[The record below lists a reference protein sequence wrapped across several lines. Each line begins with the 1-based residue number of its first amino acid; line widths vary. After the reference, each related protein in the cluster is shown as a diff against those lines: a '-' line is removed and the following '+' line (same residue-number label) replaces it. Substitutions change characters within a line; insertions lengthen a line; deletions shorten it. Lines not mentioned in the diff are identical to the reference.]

1 MWTEKFG
8 THLTQRSNMSHPHPE
23 NEHTDTA
30 RYNAMP
36 PAPGDNAFQQA
47 PPPPLEDGPR
57 ENGLLED
64 GTQQHPQLHP
74 QTQQQPQ
81 HEATYSAQQ
90 HQPSNL
96 MYGAAQDQ
104 SATEQSKKKSS
115 RRPGWGIVAGAL
127 IVGAVAG
134 GGAGAGVVA
143 LNGNNTTQNPG
154 VQQEVRDQIVANPKT
169 ATTVSQAA
177 QSAMP
182 SVVTISASGNNKSGS
197 GSGVIV
203 SEDGYVLT
211 NQHVATLGGASDKA
225 TIEVQTSD
233 GTTYPAKLV
242 GQDPLYDLAVVKLE
256 NTNGKKFSPITFANM
271 DDVNVGSDAIA
282 IGAPLG
288 LPNTVSTG
296 IISNRERSISIA
308 SSAVKSA
315 PEADGGESDPHQF
328 QIPGQEQQKQP
339 SGRISINVLQ
349 TDASINHG
357 NSGGAL
363 VNNKGEL
370 IGINV
375 AIYAPSEDSG
385 SIGLG
390 FAVPGNIAQRVAHE
404 LMRNGKASHG
414 QLGLLARSQPSNEG
428 RSAIFTEGAVVSEV
442 SSDSP
447 AGQAGIQKGDV
458 ITKVGGKR
466 MNDAVDL
473 TATIRSYAAGT
484 KVPVTVRRDGQER
497 TVEVTLGSAEA

>member
-1 MWTEKFG
+1 
-8 THLTQRSNMSHPHPE
+8 MSHPHPE
-23 NEHTDTA
+23 NEHTDTT

-36 PAPGDNAFQQA
+36 PTPGENAFQQA
-47 PPPPLEDGPR
+47 PPPPLEYGPLKDGP
-57 ENGLLED
+57 LED

-74 QTQQQPQ
+74 QTQQQHTQHQPTPHQPQ
-81 HEATYSAQQ
+81 YEAMFSAQQ

-104 SATEQSKKKSS
+104 SATEQSEKKSS

-127 IVGAVAG
+127 IVGAIAG
-134 GGAGAGVVA
+134 GGAGAGVLA
-143 LNGNNTTQNPG
+143 LNNGNNATQNPG

-169 ATTVSQAA
+169 ATTVSHAA

-233 GTTYPAKLV
+233 GTTYPARLV

-404 LMRNGKASHG
+404 LMSNGKASHG

-484 KVPVTVRRDGQER
+484 KVPVTIRRDGQER

>member
-1 MWTEKFG
+1 MWSEKFG
-8 THLTQRSNMSHPHPE
+8 TYLTQRSNMSHPHPE

-36 PAPGDNAFQQA
+36 PAPGEYAFQQA
-47 PPPPLEDGPR
+47 PPPPLEVGPR

-74 QTQQQPQ
+74 QTQQQ
-81 HEATYSAQQ
+81 Q
-90 HQPSNL
+90 HQ
-96 MYGAAQDQ
+96 Q
-104 SATEQSKKKSS
+104 KKSS

-134 GGAGAGVVA
+134 GGAGAGVLA
-143 LNGNNTTQNPG
+143 LNNGSNTTQNPG

-256 NTNGKKFSPITFANM
+256 NTNGKKFTPITFANM

-308 SSAVKSA
+308 SSAVKSS
-315 PEADGGESDPHQF
+315 PEADGGESNPHQF
-328 QIPGQEQQKQP
+328 RIPGQEQQKEP
-339 SGRISINVLQ
+339 AGRISINVLQ

-390 FAVPGNIAQRVAHE
+390 FAVPGNIAQRVANE
-404 LMRNGKASHG
+404 LMSNGKASHG

-442 SSDSP
+442 PSDSP

-473 TATIRSYAAGT
+473 TATIRSYAAAT
-484 KVPVTVRRDGQER
+484 KVPVTIRRDGQER
-497 TVEVTLGSAEA
+497 TVEVTLGNAEA

>member
-1 MWTEKFG
+1 MWSEKFG
-8 THLTQRSNMSHPHPE
+8 TYLTQRSNMSHPHPE

-36 PAPGDNAFQQA
+36 PAPGEYAFQQA

-74 QTQQQPQ
+74 QTQQQ
-81 HEATYSAQQ
+81 Q
-90 HQPSNL
+90 HQ
-96 MYGAAQDQ
+96 Q
-104 SATEQSKKKSS
+104 KKSS

-127 IVGAVAG
+127 IVGAIAG
-134 GGAGAGVVA
+134 GGAGAGVLA
-143 LNGNNTTQNPG
+143 LNNGNNATQNPG

-169 ATTVSQAA
+169 ATTVSHAA

-182 SVVTISASGNNKSGS
+182 SVVTISASRNNKSGS

-404 LMRNGKASHG
+404 LMSNGKASHG

-484 KVPVTVRRDGQER
+484 KVPVTIRRDGQER

>member
-1 MWTEKFG
+1 MWSEKFG
-8 THLTQRSNMSHPHPE
+8 TYLTQRSNMSHPHPE

-36 PAPGDNAFQQA
+36 PAPGEYAFQQA
-47 PPPPLEDGPR
+47 PPPPLEVGPR

-74 QTQQQPQ
+74 QTQQQ
-81 HEATYSAQQ
+81 Q
-90 HQPSNL
+90 HQ
-96 MYGAAQDQ
+96 Q
-104 SATEQSKKKSS
+104 KKSS

-134 GGAGAGVVA
+134 GGAGAGVLA
-143 LNGNNTTQNPG
+143 LNNGNNTTQNPG

-225 TIEVQTSD
+225 TIEVQTAD

-256 NTNGKKFSPITFANM
+256 NTNGKKFTPITFANM

-315 PEADGGESDPHQF
+315 PEADGGESSPHQF
-328 QIPGQEQQKQP
+328 QIPGQEQQKEP
-339 SGRISINVLQ
+339 AGRISINVLQ

-390 FAVPGNIAQRVAHE
+390 FAVPGNIAQRVAQE
-404 LMRNGKASHG
+404 LMSNGKASHG

-442 SSDSP
+442 PSDSP

-484 KVPVTVRRDGQER
+484 KVPVTIRRDGQER
-497 TVEVTLGSAEA
+497 TVEVTLGSADA

>member
-1 MWTEKFG
+1 
-8 THLTQRSNMSHPHPE
+8 MSHPHPE
-23 NEHTDTA
+23 NEHTDTT
-30 RYNAMP
+30 RYNATP
-36 PAPGDNAFQQA
+36 PTPGDNAFQQA
-47 PPPPLEDGPR
+47 PPPPLEYGPLKDGP
-57 ENGLLED
+57 LED

-74 QTQQQPQ
+74 QTQQQHTQHQPTPHQPQ
-81 HEATYSAQQ
+81 YEATFSAQQ

-96 MYGAAQDQ
+96 MYGAAQNQ
-104 SATEQSKKKSS
+104 SATEQSEKKSS

-127 IVGAVAG
+127 IVGAIAG
-134 GGAGAGVVA
+134 GGAGAGVLA
-143 LNGNNTTQNPG
+143 LNNGNNATQNPG

-256 NTNGKKFSPITFANM
+256 NTNGKKFTPITFANM

-404 LMRNGKASHG
+404 LMSNGKASHG

-484 KVPVTVRRDGQER
+484 KVPVTIRRDGQER

>member
-1 MWTEKFG
+1 
-8 THLTQRSNMSHPHPE
+8 MSHPHPE

-36 PAPGDNAFQQA
+36 PAPGDNAFDQA
-47 PPPPLEDGPR
+47 PPPPLENGPR
-57 ENGLLED
+57 ENGPFED
-64 GTQQHPQLHP
+64 GTQQHTQLHP
-74 QTQQQPQ
+74 QTQQQHTQHQPTPHQPQ
-81 HEATYSAQQ
+81 YEATFSAQQ

-104 SATEQSKKKSS
+104 SATEQSEKKSS

-127 IVGAVAG
+127 IVGAIAG
-134 GGAGAGVVA
+134 GGAGAGVLA
-143 LNGNNTTQNPG
+143 LNNGNNATQNPG

-225 TIEVQTSD
+225 TIEVQTAD

-308 SSAVKSA
+308 SSAVKSS
-315 PEADGGESDPHQF
+315 PEADGGESSPHQF
-328 QIPGQEQQKQP
+328 QIPGQEQQKEP
-339 SGRISINVLQ
+339 AGRISINVLQ

-390 FAVPGNIAQRVAHE
+390 FAVSGNIAQRVANE
-404 LMRNGKASHG
+404 LMSNGKASHG

-442 SSDSP
+442 PSGSP

-484 KVPVTVRRDGQER
+484 KVPVTIRRDGQER
-497 TVEVTLGSAEA
+497 TVEVTLGNAEA

>member
-1 MWTEKFG
+1 
-8 THLTQRSNMSHPHPE
+8 MSHPHPE
-23 NEHTDTA
+23 NEHTDTT

-47 PPPPLEDGPR
+47 PPPPLEYGPLKDGP
-57 ENGLLED
+57 LED

-74 QTQQQPQ
+74 QTQQQHTQHQPTPHQPQ
-81 HEATYSAQQ
+81 YEATFSAQQ

-104 SATEQSKKKSS
+104 SATEQSEKKSS

-127 IVGAVAG
+127 IVGAIAG
-134 GGAGAGVVA
+134 GGAGAGVLA
-143 LNGNNTTQNPG
+143 LNNGNNATQNPG

-169 ATTVSQAA
+169 ATTVSHAA

-233 GTTYPAKLV
+233 GTTYPATLV

-404 LMRNGKASHG
+404 LMSNGKASHG

-484 KVPVTVRRDGQER
+484 KVPVTIRRDGQER

>member
-1 MWTEKFG
+1 
-8 THLTQRSNMSHPHPE
+8 MSHPHPE

-36 PAPGDNAFQQA
+36 PALGENAFQQA
-47 PPPPLEDGPR
+47 PPPPLEDGPLKD
-57 ENGLLED
+57 GPLED

-74 QTQQQPQ
+74 QTQQQHTQHQPTPHQPQ
-81 HEATYSAQQ
+81 YEATFSAQQ

-104 SATEQSKKKSS
+104 SATEQSERKSS

-127 IVGAVAG
+127 IVGAIAG
-134 GGAGAGVVA
+134 GGAGAGVLA
-143 LNGNNTTQNPG
+143 LNNGNNATQNPG

-169 ATTVSQAA
+169 ATTVSHAA

-233 GTTYPAKLV
+233 GTTYPAMLV

-404 LMRNGKASHG
+404 LMSNGKASHG

-484 KVPVTVRRDGQER
+484 KVPVTIRRDGQER

>member
-74 QTQQQPQ
+74 QTQQQ
-81 HEATYSAQQ
+81 Q
-90 HQPSNL
+90 HQ
-96 MYGAAQDQ
+96 Q
-104 SATEQSKKKSS
+104 KKSS

-134 GGAGAGVVA
+134 GGAGAGVLA
-143 LNGNNTTQNPG
+143 LNNGNNTTQNPG

-225 TIEVQTSD
+225 TIEVQTAD

-256 NTNGKKFSPITFANM
+256 NTNGKKFTPITFANM

-315 PEADGGESDPHQF
+315 PEADGGESSPHQF
-328 QIPGQEQQKQP
+328 QIPGQEQQKEP
-339 SGRISINVLQ
+339 AGRISINVLQ

-390 FAVPGNIAQRVAHE
+390 FAVPGNIAQRVANE
-404 LMRNGKASHG
+404 LMSNGKASHG

-442 SSDSP
+442 PSGSP

-484 KVPVTVRRDGQER
+484 KVPVTIRRDGQER
-497 TVEVTLGSAEA
+497 TVEVTLGNAEA

>member
-1 MWTEKFG
+1 
-8 THLTQRSNMSHPHPE
+8 MSHPHPE
-23 NEHTDTA
+23 NEHTDTT
-30 RYNAMP
+30 RYNATP
-36 PAPGDNAFQQA
+36 PTPGENAFQQA
-47 PPPPLEDGPR
+47 PPPPLEYGPLKDGP
-57 ENGLLED
+57 LED

-74 QTQQQPQ
+74 QTQQQHTQHQPTPHQPQ
-81 HEATYSAQQ
+81 YEATFSAQQ

-96 MYGAAQDQ
+96 MYGAAQNQ
-104 SATEQSKKKSS
+104 SATEQSEKKSS

-127 IVGAVAG
+127 IVGAIAG
-134 GGAGAGVVA
+134 GGAGAGVLA
-143 LNGNNTTQNPG
+143 LNNGNNATQNPG

-169 ATTVSQAA
+169 ATTVSHAA

-256 NTNGKKFSPITFANM
+256 NTNGKKFTPITFANM

-404 LMRNGKASHG
+404 LMSNGKASHG

-484 KVPVTVRRDGQER
+484 KVPVTIRRDGQER

>member
-1 MWTEKFG
+1 
-8 THLTQRSNMSHPHPE
+8 MSHPHPE
-23 NEHTDTA
+23 NEHTDTT
-30 RYNAMP
+30 RYNATP
-36 PAPGDNAFQQA
+36 PTPGENAFQQA
-47 PPPPLEDGPR
+47 PPPPLEYGPLKDGP
-57 ENGLLED
+57 LED

-74 QTQQQPQ
+74 QTQQQHTQHQPTPHQPQ
-81 HEATYSAQQ
+81 YEATFSAQQ

-96 MYGAAQDQ
+96 MYGAAQNQ
-104 SATEQSKKKSS
+104 SATEQSEKKSS

-127 IVGAVAG
+127 IVGAIAG
-134 GGAGAGVVA
+134 GGAGAGVLA
-143 LNGNNTTQNPG
+143 LNNGNNATQNPG

-169 ATTVSQAA
+169 ATTVSHAA

-404 LMRNGKASHG
+404 LMSNGKASHG

-484 KVPVTVRRDGQER
+484 KVPVTIRRDGQER

>member
-1 MWTEKFG
+1 
-8 THLTQRSNMSHPHPE
+8 MSHPHPE
-23 NEHTDTA
+23 NEHTDTT
-30 RYNAMP
+30 RYNATP
-36 PAPGDNAFQQA
+36 PTPGENAFQQA
-47 PPPPLEDGPR
+47 PPPPLEYGPLKDGP
-57 ENGLLED
+57 LED

-74 QTQQQPQ
+74 QTQQQ
-81 HEATYSAQQ
+81 Q
-90 HQPSNL
+90 HQ
-96 MYGAAQDQ
+96 Q
-104 SATEQSKKKSS
+104 KKSS

-134 GGAGAGVVA
+134 GGAGAGVLA
-143 LNGNNTTQNPG
+143 LNNGNNTTQNPG

-225 TIEVQTSD
+225 TIEVQTAD

-315 PEADGGESDPHQF
+315 PEADGGESSPHQF
-328 QIPGQEQQKQP
+328 QIPGQEQQKEP
-339 SGRISINVLQ
+339 AGRISINVLQ

-390 FAVPGNIAQRVAHE
+390 FAVPGNIAQRVAQE
-404 LMRNGKASHG
+404 LMSNGKASHG

-442 SSDSP
+442 PSDSP

-484 KVPVTVRRDGQER
+484 KVPVTIRRDGQER
-497 TVEVTLGSAEA
+497 TVEVTLGSADA

>member
-1 MWTEKFG
+1 
-8 THLTQRSNMSHPHPE
+8 MSHPHPE
-23 NEHTDTA
+23 NEHTDTT
-30 RYNAMP
+30 RYNATP
-36 PAPGDNAFQQA
+36 PTPGENAFQQA
-47 PPPPLEDGPR
+47 PPPPLEYGPLKDGP
-57 ENGLLED
+57 LED

-74 QTQQQPQ
+74 QTQQQQHQPTPHQPQ
-81 HEATYSAQQ
+81 YEATFSAQQ

-104 SATEQSKKKSS
+104 SATEQSEKKSS

-127 IVGAVAG
+127 IVGAIAG
-134 GGAGAGVVA
+134 GGAGAGVLA
-143 LNGNNTTQNPG
+143 LNNGNNATQNPG

-169 ATTVSQAA
+169 ATTVSHAA

-233 GTTYPAKLV
+233 GTTYPATLV

-375 AIYAPSEDSG
+375 AIYAPSEESG

-404 LMRNGKASHG
+404 LMSNGKASHG
-414 QLGLLARSQPSNEG
+414 QLGLLARAQPSNEG

-484 KVPVTVRRDGQER
+484 KVPVTIRRDGQER

>member
-1 MWTEKFG
+1 
-8 THLTQRSNMSHPHPE
+8 MSHPHPE
-23 NEHTDTA
+23 NEHTDTT

-36 PAPGDNAFQQA
+36 PTPGENAFQQA
-47 PPPPLEDGPR
+47 PPPPLEYGPLKDGP
-57 ENGLLED
+57 LED

-74 QTQQQPQ
+74 QTQQQHTQHQPTPHQPQ
-81 HEATYSAQQ
+81 YEATFSAQQ

-104 SATEQSKKKSS
+104 SATEQSEKKSS

-127 IVGAVAG
+127 IVGAIAG
-134 GGAGAGVVA
+134 GGAGAGVLA
-143 LNGNNTTQNPG
+143 LNNGNNATQNPG

-169 ATTVSQAA
+169 ATTVSHAA

-233 GTTYPAKLV
+233 GTTYPARLV

-404 LMRNGKASHG
+404 LMSNGKASHG

-484 KVPVTVRRDGQER
+484 KVPVTIRRDGQER